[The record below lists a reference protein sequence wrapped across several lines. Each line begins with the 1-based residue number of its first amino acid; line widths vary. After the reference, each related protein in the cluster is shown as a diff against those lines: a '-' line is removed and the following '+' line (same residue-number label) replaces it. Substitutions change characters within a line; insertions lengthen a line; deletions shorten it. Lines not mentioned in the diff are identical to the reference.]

1 MRTIPIIQFG
11 VGGVGRALVRQVLA
25 TREQQSRYGFQ
36 FAYVALADSDG
47 ALVATRHEDEGM
59 SPLFLEAL
67 VEWKAQGKRLAEHP
81 EGYWQNDTAALVDVA
96 GWPGAII
103 VDATAA
109 EAETMAPAFQ
119 RARTLGYGIVL
130 ANKKPLTADLHL
142 WDLLH
147 AGPLRYE
154 ATVGAGLPVM
164 STLRSMLDTGDT
176 VLRVQGALS
185 GTLGFVMS
193 ALEAG
198 HSFSAAVR
206 EAHRLGY
213 TEPDPRDD
221 LNGMDVARKALIL
234 TRTIGLPLKMEAL
247 SVEPLYPESFASLSR
262 DEFLACLDEL
272 DAEMQARVDDAA
284 AQGAVLRYVAE
295 ISEAEV
301 FVGVRAVPRESPLG
315 ALRGTDNLIAFTTTR
330 YRERPLVVQGAG
342 AGVEVTAAGVLADMF
357 QLALLSA

>member
-1 MRTIPIIQFG
+1 MRPIPIIQFG

-25 TREQQSRYGFQ
+25 TREQQACYGFQ
-36 FAYVALADSDG
+36 FAYAVLADSDG
-47 ALVATRHEDEGM
+47 AVVATRHEDKGV
-59 SPLFLEAL
+59 SPLLLQAL
-67 VEWKAQGKRLAEHP
+67 VEWKTQRRRLAEHP

-96 GWPGAII
+96 GWPGALI
-103 VDATAA
+103 VDVTAA

-119 RARTLGYGIVL
+119 RARTLGYKIVL
-130 ANKKPLTADLHL
+130 ANKKPLTADLRV

-154 ATVGAGLPVM
+154 ATVGAGLPVI
-164 STLRSMLDTGDT
+164 STLRTLLDTGDT

-198 HSFSAAVR
+198 CSFSAAVR

-221 LNGMDVARKALIL
+221 LSGMDVARKALIL
-234 TRTIGLPLKMEAL
+234 ARTMGLPLSMEAL
-247 SVEPLYPESFASLSR
+247 SVEPLYPKSFASLSR
-262 DEFLACLDEL
+262 DEFLARLDEL
-272 DAEMQARVDDAA
+272 DAEMQARVEDAV
-284 AQGAVLRYVAE
+284 AQGAVLRYVAD
-295 ISEAEV
+295 
-301 FVGVRAVPRESPLG
+301 ESPLG

-330 YRERPLVVQGAG
+330 YQERPLVVQGAG
-342 AGVEVTAAGVLADMF
+342 AGVDVTAAGVLADMF